1 MKKKFNKIILSL
13 LIFSSLGY
21 SSNNGITEVYEFMG
35 IQTGVSSVNIKA
47 KSGSDILA
55 PSIGFKYGQQ
65 TSQWRTAIYYNFAQ
79 NSDDKFHSLV
89 AQIDYGILTEAF
101 ADFPFKPYIG
111 FSVGIMQHTYDS
123 DSNSDLIYGV
133 DTGINYVLNNN
144 MDIDLSFQ
152 HMLTGSKLKSLDG
165 MNNLNVSLHYYFD

>member
-21 SSNNGITEVYEFMG
+21 SSNDGITEVYEFIG
-35 IQTGVSSVNIKA
+35 IQTGVSSVNTQS

-65 TSQWRTAIYYNFAQ
+65 TSQWRTAIYYNFGQ
-79 NSDDKFHSLV
+79 HSDEKFHSLV
-89 AQIDYGILTEAF
+89 AQIDYGVLTEAF

-111 FSVGIMQHTYDS
+111 LSLGIMQHSCDDY
-123 DSNSDLIYGV
+123 SNSDFIYGV
-133 DTGINYVLNNN
+133 NTGVNYVLNNS
-144 MDIDLSFQ
+144 MDLDLNFQ
-152 HMLTGSKLKSLDG
+152 HMLTGSELANLDG
-165 MNNLNVSLHYYFD
+165 MNNLNLSLHYYFD